1 MCNFYYSY
9 PTLNYYISKSYK
21 NILYNIIKDKKE
33 EDMTKTNYPHN
44 TTNNVNSNVNAH
56 RNENV
61 SNNCKNIINS
71 PSSHSNNTSNG
82 NNNGN
87 ENDNNYSYKYK
98 NKNRMRNNSIDTNKI
113 RNYHSSSDGSMLEYV
128 YDLEDMNRRFSD
140 YQDRLG
146 QLALLYEYDKI
157 GFHEDKIYADRK
169 SSFQFFRRW
178 YYGQNREVT
187 YINLKNLFDDYYIYI
202 NMVKSSL
209 NMNNAESYVILGRAV
224 HSFNYSLISGLDK
237 LKKTYENEDE
247 KLVLLIADIINNLRM
262 LNSQISNTRIFTAF
276 YPTPTSP
283 SLTSTAPSKNNN
295 GSAPSSPAST
305 KL

>member
-9 PTLNYYISKSYK
+9 PKFNYYVSKSYK
-21 NILYNIIKDKKE
+21 NILCNIIKETQE
-33 EDMTKTNYPHN
+33 EKMTKTSYSYNNSQSNQRNNGKHGSSVN
-44 TTNNVNSNVNAH
+44 SENKDSQTNNK
-56 RNENV
+56 
-61 SNNCKNIINS
+61 NNNRTRGY
-71 PSSHSNNTSNG
+71 HSN
-82 NNNGN
+82 
-87 ENDNNYSYKYK
+87 
-98 NKNRMRNNSIDTNKI
+98 
-113 RNYHSSSDGSMLEYV
+113 SDGSMLEYV

-140 YQDRLG
+140 YQERLG
-146 QLALLYEYDKI
+146 QLALLYDYDKI